1 MDIFL
6 KYFLFEKLFEIII
19 LVYNI
24 INIFFFKICFMVC
37 DCLSERG
44 YISIMCIIFIFFK
57 IKLSNYC
64 GCINIKN
71 VYKIFVLFK
80 KYILYKFYVL
90 VYM

>member
-1 MDIFL
+1 MF
-6 KYFLFEKLFEIII
+6 YGVWLFEWERIYKYN
-19 LVYNI
+19 VYY
-24 INIFFFKICFMVC
+24 F
-37 DCLSERG
+37 
-44 YISIMCIIFIFFK
+44 YFFK

-64 GCINIKN
+64 GCINKKN